1 MCVYTYFRHLW
12 VWGGSVTPNKFT
24 TWIFYPAFIDVVKCW
39 PQNESLRRKEK
50 KKERMKERNRW
61 EKWKRLWWTLT
72 HYCYNRMH
80 LGQPGVLCNIWYPPE
95 THIKPK
101 LREISFSHNLSI
113 RYPIV
118 LKFSTE
124 HGSDTAVL
132 SAKFHSDWI
141 PQMDVM
147 DERSFARFEYMMSFG
162 RISYIAQHPW
172 ILQPMDVCRD
182 TNTKSQRN
190 STGRTIKF
198 FCIRSVTLFRPAR
211 HYQLWLDRH
220 SYIGSIHKGRGGA
233 RLRQWTGS
241 SLIQVM
247 ACCIYAPPIHY
258 LNQWGLIVNLT
269 LVNKLQWNP
278 NHNTKIF
285 FKKNTI

>member
-1 MCVYTYFRHLW
+1 
-12 VWGGSVTPNKFT
+12 
-24 TWIFYPAFIDVVKCW
+24 
-39 PQNESLRRKEK
+39 
-50 KKERMKERNRW
+50 
-61 EKWKRLWWTLT
+61 
-72 HYCYNRMH
+72 
-80 LGQPGVLCNIWYPPE
+80 
-95 THIKPK
+95 
-101 LREISFSHNLSI
+101 
-113 RYPIV
+113 
-118 LKFSTE
+118 
-124 HGSDTAVL
+124 
-132 SAKFHSDWI
+132 
-141 PQMDVM
+141 M

-172 ILQPMDVCRD
+172 ILQPMNVCRD
-182 TNTKSQRN
+182 NNTKSQRN

-285 FKKNTI
+285 FKKKYNLKCRLPNGSHFVSSSLFRPRCITINTWKTFYGW